1 MSKEITLP
9 SGATV
14 KLRDPESLLKKDR
27 DKIGEIS
34 SKAEGEFMQAS
45 AMQDGFI
52 AVSVIEWSFDLV
64 PPSIRLASL
73 GELTPKDY
81 DALAEEALKAADY
94 LFPSVQETKENQ
106 ENPKA
111 DSANSNA

>member
-1 MSKEITLP
+1 MSRTITLP
-9 SGATV
+9 SGATA

-34 SKAEGEFMQAS
+34 SKAESEMMKS
-45 AMQDGFI
+45 IAMQDGFI

-64 PPSIRLASL
+64 PPSIRIASL

-81 DALAEEALKAADY
+81 DALAFEALKAADY
-94 LFPSVQETKENQ
+94 LFPSIDETEENK

-111 DSANSNA
+111 DSANSND

>member
-1 MSKEITLP
+1 MSRTITLP
-9 SGATV
+9 SGATA

-27 DKIGEIS
+27 DTIGAIAGQ
-34 SKAEGEFMQAS
+34 AEGQFLQAS

-52 AVSVIEWSFDLV
+52 AVSVIEWSFDLI

-81 DALAEEALKAADY
+81 DALALEALKAADY
-94 LFPSVQETKENQ
+94 LFPSMDETEENK

-111 DSANSNA
+111 DTANSND